1 MKKSILWIGGGAA
14 ALSIA
19 LLALPSRSAALQE
32 QDDTSPEV
40 RVERLPKVQK
50 LNRIQID
57 GDRVLQEAGRAM
69 QQNPGSLAGMDALT
83 RPEALLVSLFCF
95 GLRPGWGIVLR
106 HRMMV
111 L

>member
-1 MKKSILWIGGGAA
+1 MKKSILWIGGGAG

-57 GDRVLQEAGRAM
+57 GDRVLQEAGRVM
-69 QQNPGSLAGMDALT
+69 QQYPRAFGSMAALAG
-83 RPEALLVSLFCF
+83 PEDQQATTFYGVEEPS
-95 GLRPGWGIVLR
+95 
-106 HRMMV
+106 
-111 L
+111 

>member
-1 MKKSILWIGGGAA
+1 MKKSILWIGGGTA

-57 GDRVLQEAGRAM
+57 GDRVLQEAGRVM
-69 QQNPGSLAGMDALT
+69 QQYPGALAGMEEDAPPLPLARY
-83 RPEALLVSLFCF
+83 RPALEAL
-95 GLRPGWGIVLR
+95 PN
-106 HRMMV
+106 
-111 L
+111 